1 MTLRPRLIAGAT
13 AAIAFTLAL
22 VGHSLWP
29 EGERRRVA
37 WTDLSAQVGSLT
49 IARQTERVFRERRPF
64 AAHVRGAGGTAP
76 AVDFEQSQVLLV
88 SPGPRS
94 STGYAVEV
102 VSVTER
108 DGAFEV
114 DIRER
119 TPGVGDRI
127 EPRVT
132 FPYRLIRL
140 PAGKDVYVEWRGR

>member
-1 MTLRPRLIAGAT
+1 VTLQPRLIAGAT

-22 VGHSLWP
+22 VAHSLWP
-29 EGERRRVA
+29 EGERRRIP
-37 WTDLSAQVGSLT
+37 WTDLSPQVGSLT

-64 AAHVRGAGGTAP
+64 GAHVRGAGGTAP
-76 AVDFEQSQVLLV
+76 AVDFEQRQVLLV

-94 STGYAVEV
+94 STGYAVDV

-108 DGAFEV
+108 DGALDV
-114 DIRER
+114 AVRER
-119 TPGVGDRI
+119 TPGVGDRV

-132 FPYRLIRL
+132 FPYRLISL